1 MTHNMKRI
9 SRLLCL
15 AVTLASLAVSAAQF
29 TFDIKIGDLK
39 SLSFGLQETTAIDP
53 ESPIPPNFPAAGIK
67 YLYFQGHGEEDDPKS
82 QADLA
87 QCYAKFFPTTQTAA
101 TWRLVSE
108 TSTSIAFQL
117 ADGTIPENATLQ
129 IRKESDTAATTIA
142 DGASFSVENGVS
154 YLIEYAEA
162 GATVLPAPPA
172 NSHALAIIAAK
183 DSYSLDLPQAPEGFT
198 TQVLTNTLK
207 AFDQNGNSIEAN
219 LNFTD
224 GKLTLGDVP
233 ENLASITFQYVFTNG
248 TVSSDAASAIVS
260 VSKAIAATLVSEK
273 TVLID
278 PLSAGNK
285 DTLSFQIE
293 YALTTSDAKLNEPLP
308 FSFTLPAWNTGDEQL
323 LTIISTAITSTSDAT
338 ASAGAIDL
346 TEGTITVTETNAT
359 LLITIQASKQIKFGG
374 PIYAAINDSPIAA
387 PYLVVKG
394 SQTLDFDQNG
404 IVDMND
410 AIFYY
415 MFVNLG
421 ESATTDDLLL
431 YAEDNASPEV
441 IANANKALTYLLAN
455 WKNTALDG
463 TTPEDISD
471 LTDSCIYFYMYIAV
485 GGADAATSED
495 LASFS
500 TDPSNTTKAEAA
512 LQLLNSLNQ

>member
-233 ENLASITFQYVFTNG
+233 EDLASITFQYVFTNG

-260 VSKAIAATLVSEK
+260 VSKAIAATLVSDK

-278 PLSAGNK
+278 PLSAGNE

-308 FSFTLPAWNTGDEQL
+308 FSFTLPAWNTGDEKL
-323 LTIISTAITSTSDAT
+323 LTTTSIAITSTTDAT

-346 TEGTITVTETNAT
+346 TVGTITVTETNAT

-374 PIYAAINDSPIAA
+374 PFYATINDSPIAA

-394 SQTLDFDQNG
+394 SQTLDFDG
-404 IVDMND
+404 DGEITFDD
-410 AIFYY
+410 ANYFYN
-415 MFVNLG
+415 FALKDFS
-421 ESATTDDLLL
+421 ERTRPSALMAFGT
-431 YAEDNASPEV
+431 E
-441 IANANKALTYLLAN
+441 NANETNA
-455 WKNTALDG
+455 NTAL
-463 TTPEDISD
+463 E
-471 LTDSCIYFYMYIAV
+471 LF
-485 GGADAATSED
+485 
-495 LASFS
+495 
-500 TDPSNTTKAEAA
+500 K
-512 LQLLNSLNQ
+512 QLYNNK

>member
-260 VSKAIAATLVSEK
+260 VSKAIAATLVSDK

-278 PLSAGNK
+278 PLSAGNE

-308 FSFTLPAWNTGDEQL
+308 FSFTLPAWNTGDEKL
-323 LTIISTAITSTSDAT
+323 LTIASTAITSTTDAT

-512 LQLLNSLNQ
+512 LQLLNSLN

>member
-15 AVTLASLAVSAAQF
+15 AVTLASLAVSASQF
-29 TFDIKIGDLK
+29 TFDINIGDLK
-39 SLSFGLQETTAIDP
+39 SLSFGLQKTTTIDQESTIDP

-67 YLYFQGHGEEDDPKS
+67 YLYFQGHGEKDDPKS

-87 QCYAKFFPTTQTAA
+87 QCYAKFFPATQTAA
-101 TWRLVSE
+101 TWRLISE

-129 IRKESDTAATTIA
+129 IRKESDTAATPIA
-142 DGASFSVENGVS
+142 NGASFSVENGVS

-207 AFDQNGNSIEAN
+207 AFDQDGNSIEAT
-219 LNFTD
+219 LSITEA
-224 GKLTLGDVP
+224 GVLTLNDVP
-233 ENLASITFQYVFTNG
+233 ENLASITFQYIFTNG

-260 VSKAIAATLVSEK
+260 VSKAIAATLVSNK

-278 PLSAGNK
+278 PLNE

-293 YALTTSDAKLNEPLP
+293 YALTTSDAKLNKPLP
-308 FSFTLPAWNTGDEQL
+308 FSFTLPAWNTGDEKL
-323 LTIISTAITSTSDAT
+323 LTIAETAITSTTDA
-338 ASAGAIDL
+338 SAIDL

-394 SQTLDFDQNG
+394 SQTLDFDG
-404 IVDMND
+404 DGEITIDD
-410 AIFYY
+410 ANYLYNYI
-415 MFVNLG
+415 VNLNCSEYTTATDIMSFG
-421 ESATTDDLLL
+421 TKSATEDK
-431 YAEDNASPEV
+431 AEL
-441 IANANKALTYLLAN
+441 ALTYFKNNLQSLDYDGDGEITIDDAN
-455 WKNTALDG
+455 YVYNFIVNLSCSEYTIATDIMAFGTKYATEEKAQNAL
-463 TTPEDISD
+463 T
-471 LTDSCIYFYMYIAV
+471 LF
-485 GGADAATSED
+485 
-495 LASFS
+495 F
-500 TDPSNTTKAEAA
+500 
-512 LQLLNSLNQ
+512 QLIQ